1 MGCVRVRVYM
11 PCKQIIIPRTPYRPI
26 IFRLAF
32 FLANIILFYNIGVQ
46 KTYLAGSLGTT
57 QINLS

>member
-1 MGCVRVRVYM
+1 M

-46 KTYLAGSLGTT
+46 KTYLAGSLGTA